1 MNDELQ
7 MERNRQQWIAEQ
19 QAKKGKA
26 VKRFPFKNA
35 ILCLIGIA
43 ILIPIFTAIVS
54 SNKPSTATAPVP
66 APNAA
71 SSVLSE
77 HDEAQEHAKS
87 FILKTLKAPDS
98 AKFPPYSEI
107 KVVKVNGLWEV
118 STYVD
123 AQNSFGAMIRTP
135 YHLKM
140 ENQGALW
147 RLVYIG
153 QEREQSAAPIYAGTA
168 AKPAEEKQ
176 IHRSV
181 DKDGNPVFSDN
192 PR

>member
-1 MNDELQ
+1 MGFVIRKEV
-7 MERNRQQWIAEQ
+7 
-19 QAKKGKA
+19 KA
-26 VKRFPFKNA
+26 LILVLVCLA
-35 ILCLIGIA
+35 IWGHVRSINSA
-43 ILIPIFTAIVS
+43 IPPLPKPAPS
-54 SNKPSTATAPVP
+54 SNTSTAP
-66 APNAA
+66 AI
-71 SSVLSE
+71 LSE

-107 KVVKVNGLWEV
+107 RAVKVAGLWEV

-135 YHLKM
+135 YFLKM

-147 RLVYIG
+147 RLAYIG
-153 QEREQSAAPIYAGTA
+153 QEREMAYIAPAEYKQSATTKDVAE
-168 AKPAEEKQ
+168 KPVY
-176 IHRSV
+176 RSV

-192 PR
+192 QQ